1 MDKVLIVDDDPI
13 FLDRLREELQKYVGQ
28 LEVVTAT
35 NGTEALEILGKERI
49 SVLVTDLD
57 MPQMNGLELLAYMR
71 KHRPQVP
78 CVVMTEPKS
87 PDIKNKAE
95 RNSIFGFIAKPVDAN
110 ELFALI
116 MEGLERLDEGLFWR
130 EHRNKQCS

>member
-13 FLDRLREELQKYVGQ
+13 CLDRLRDELQKYVGQ
-28 LEVVTAT
+28 FEVVTAT
-35 NGTEALEILGKERI
+35 NGAEALEILGKERI

-57 MPQMNGLELLAYMR
+57 MPQMNGWELLAHMR
-71 KHRPQVP
+71 KHRPQIP
-78 CVVMTEPKS
+78 CVVMTEPKN
-87 PDIKNKAE
+87 PDVEIKAD
-95 RNSIFGFIAKPVDAN
+95 RDFIFRYIAKPFGAD

-130 EHRNKQCS
+130 EHRNK

>member
-13 FLDRLREELQKYVGQ
+13 YLDRLHDELQKFVGQ
-28 LEVVTAT
+28 FEVVTAT
-35 NGTEALEILGKERI
+35 NGAEALEVLEKERI

-57 MPQMNGLELLAYMR
+57 MPQMNGWELLAHMR
-71 KHRPQVP
+71 RHRPQIP

-87 PDIKNKAE
+87 PDVENKKTD
-95 RNSIFGFIAKPVDAN
+95 RDFFRYIAKPFGAG

-116 MEGLERLDEGLFWR
+116 MSGLERLDEGLYWR
-130 EHRNKQCS
+130 EHRNK